1 MAGGIIMLVVT
12 GLVIGAVCGYW
23 LYKAAE
29 RDHRSPV
36 VWGVFGF
43 LTSVIAMVAYRV
55 TVGPIVKP

>member
-1 MAGGIIMLVVT
+1 MLAVT

>member
-29 RDHRSPV
+29 RDHRSPM

-43 LTSVIAMVAYRV
+43 HKRLIANVV
-55 TVGPIVKP
+55 

>member
-1 MAGGIIMLVVT
+1 MLVVT
-12 GLVIGAVCGYW
+12 GVVIGAVCGYW